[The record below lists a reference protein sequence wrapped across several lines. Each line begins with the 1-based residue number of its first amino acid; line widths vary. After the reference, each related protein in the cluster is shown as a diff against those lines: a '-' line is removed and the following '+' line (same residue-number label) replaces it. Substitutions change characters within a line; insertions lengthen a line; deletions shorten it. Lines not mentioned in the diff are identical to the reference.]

1 MEKDNFWQ
9 KFLEYKHLRDSEI
22 SNTILALKAIVKE
35 DVPFSEIVTLNSTH
49 EHYESMKELVDAL
62 QIYHSSVIH
71 NLQAVIDTLSAD
83 VNYLD

>member
-9 KFLEYKHLRDSEI
+9 KFLEYKQLRDSEI
-22 SNTILALKAIVKE
+22 SNTILALDAIVKE
-35 DVPFSEIVTLNSTH
+35 DVPFLEIATLNPAH
-49 EHYESMKELVDAL
+49 EHYESMKELIDVL
-62 QIYHSSVIH
+62 QIYHNSVMH

>member
-9 KFLEYKHLRDSEI
+9 KFLEYKNLRDSEI
-22 SNTILALKAIVKE
+22 SNTVLALKAIVKE
-35 DVPFSEIVTLNSTH
+35 DVPFSEIATLNPTH
-49 EHYESMKELVDAL
+49 EHYESMKELVNAL
-62 QIYHSSVIH
+62 QIYHSSVMH

>member
-22 SNTILALKAIVKE
+22 SNTVLALKAIVKD
-35 DVPFSEIVTLNSTH
+35 DVPFSEIVTLNPTH

-71 NLQAVIDTLSAD
+71 SLQALIDTLTAD